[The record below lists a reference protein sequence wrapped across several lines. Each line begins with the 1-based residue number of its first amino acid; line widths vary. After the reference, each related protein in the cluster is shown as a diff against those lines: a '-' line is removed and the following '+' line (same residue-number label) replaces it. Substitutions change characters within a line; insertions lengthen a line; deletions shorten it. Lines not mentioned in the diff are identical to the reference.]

1 MTLLKGYNKNDR
13 FYRIIFYHAIFGR
26 VPKQQKKKKR
36 KKKQKKRTYTYANF
50 MRRVINVEQ
59 NVEKGV
65 P

>member
-1 MTLLKGYNKNDR
+1 MIVSIVLFFIMLFSEGYQSNKEKN
-13 FYRIIFYHAIFGR
+13 
-26 VPKQQKKKKR
+26 KR